1 MLPNTGEQALKL
13 LPIIGAVIIIIAI
26 ILFVYIK
33 RKGSKNK

>member
-1 MLPNTGEQALKL
+1 MLPNTGEQALKS
-13 LPIIGAVIIIIAI
+13 LPIIGAVIIIIVI